1 LAHLLVNMYTSNW
14 IQVWYQITF
23 KYQNLKLKLIA
34 LLEGNN
40 KIDYHDSE
48 LSNCLQMLKFTIEVN
63 NKQLKWLLLTLKQLT
78 VIWLV
83 NFGACLM
90 ASAYKHKQ
98 VEDTYN
104 NPSQMAKRVKRC
116 DTLRKQQQ
124 WEGLV
129 VREVAGSNPA
139 SILHN

>member
-1 LAHLLVNMYTSNW
+1 MAHLLVNMYTSNW

-63 NKQLKWLLLTLKQLT
+63 NKQLKWLQLTLKQLT
-78 VIWLV
+78 VI
-83 NFGACLM
+83 
-90 ASAYKHKQ
+90 
-98 VEDTYN
+98 
-104 NPSQMAKRVKRC
+104 
-116 DTLRKQQQ
+116 
-124 WEGLV
+124 
-129 VREVAGSNPA
+129 
-139 SILHN
+139 